1 MTSRFRVRLRTLGIV
16 GLCLLLGGGLLAQG
30 FGGAGQ
36 APAAPINPTT
46 DPMFRGFT
54 FRSIGPAVMGGR
66 VDDIEGAINDPFL
79 MYAGFASGGV
89 WKTTNGGRTWT
100 SMMDNLPASSVG
112 DIAIAPS
119 DSNTVYVGMGEP
131 NGRQSST
138 IGNGVYKTTDGGQ
151 TWTHLG
157 LEDTQS
163 IGRVAVHP
171 KDPNIV
177 FVAAVGHL
185 FGPNEE
191 RGLYKSIDGG
201 KTWDKSKYIDADTGF
216 IDVAIDP
223 VTPTVVYAASY
234 QRRRT
239 WWGFNGGGAG
249 SGLWKSIDTGK
260 TWTKITGNGWPNPPD
275 GIIGRIGIDIHRA
288 NPKILYA
295 IVESGAEAGIQVG
308 VADDGGPGNSGDSQ
322 RAQNGGP
329 NKSGVW
335 RSNDAGKTWT
345 FLSNVNDRPIY
356 YSQIR
361 VDPSNSDKVFQGG
374 ATAQVSIDGGKTWR
388 GVQGTGHGDYHAIWI
403 SPKEP
408 RMVAVG
414 HDGGLDLSYDGGQ
427 TWDYNNNM
435 PLGQFYQVSADM
447 RRPYHVCGGLQ
458 DNGSWCGPSAVRSG
472 SGAVN
477 TDWYNVGGGDGFYT
491 RQDPSDWRIIYSESQ
506 NGAMSRLNLAD
517 GTSRSVR
524 PQAPG
529 GGGRGGAPAAP
540 PAGPPA
546 QTGAAAAGAGQA
558 GAAGSAVGAATAGQ
572 GQGAGGRA
580 GGGGGQGGGGRGG
593 GAGNILNAPA
603 QPVPFRFY
611 WNTPIELSPH
621 NPAVIYTGAQFFFK
635 STNRGDTWTMNTTD
649 LTNNVD
655 RFANPIMGVPGRAP
669 MASKHD
675 GYSNNSVI
683 TAIAESPVRA
693 GVIYV
698 GTDDGNLQISLNG
711 GETFANVAGSLP
723 GVKGPIQI
731 TRIEPSHFDA
741 ATAYVSL
748 DNHRND
754 DWKPYAFKTTD
765 YGKTWASVAGNLP
778 AKGQI
783 NAFREDYD
791 NPNLL
796 FAGTEFGLYITLD
809 GGRNWQRFSN
819 GLPTV
824 RVDDLLIH
832 PRDRDLIVATHGR
845 SFYILDDITPLE
857 QLGKAGSANLV
868 LFEPRPA
875 VQWKSDAE
883 ETRRV
888 TGRQFRGQNPQGGT
902 ALSFWAKSDMGPATI
917 EIVQGNEVIRT
928 ITVQVQAGLNRF
940 QWDTNRDAV
949 AIAAGAVAAGQGGAG
964 GGRVAGAGAAGAA
977 GQTGAAGAGAAGQA
991 AAQAGAGARGAGAG
1005 GQGGGRGGGGGGRGG
1020 QTVPFVSGGGRG
1032 GGGGSSAVDPGT
1044 YIVRLKAG
1052 DQTLMTSVV
1061 VLEDVWMKKD

>member
-1 MTSRFRVRLRTLGIV
+1 
-16 GLCLLLGGGLLAQG
+16 LLAQG
-30 FGGAGQ
+30 FGGGGQ

-46 DPMFRGFT
+46 DPMFRGFA
-54 FRSIGPAVMGGR
+54 FRPIGPAVMGGR
-66 VDDIEGAINDPFL
+66 LDDIEGAINDPFL
-79 MYAGFASGGV
+79 MYIGFATGGV

-100 SMMDNLPASSVG
+100 SMMDNLPASSIG

-119 DSNTVYVGMGEP
+119 DSNVVYVGMGEP

-157 LEDTQS
+157 LEETQS

-185 FGPNEE
+185 FGPNED
-191 RGLYKSIDGG
+191 RGLYKTIDGG
-201 KTWDKSKYIDADTGF
+201 KTWEKSKYIDADTGF

-223 VTPTVVYAASY
+223 VTPNVVYAASY

-239 WWGFNGGGAG
+239 WWGFNGGGPNG
-249 SGLWKSIDTGK
+249 GLWKSIDTGK
-260 TWTKITGNGWPNPPD
+260 TWTKITGNGWPSPPD

-288 NPKILYA
+288 NPKIIYA
-295 IVESGAEAGIQVG
+295 IVEAGAEAGIQVG
-308 VADDGGPGNSGDSQ
+308 VADDGGPGNSGDTQ
-322 RAQNGGP
+322 RTQNGGP
-329 NKSGVW
+329 NRSGVW

-361 VDPSNSDKVFQGG
+361 VDPANPDKLIQGG
-374 ATAQVSIDGGKTWR
+374 ATAQMSIDGGKTWR

-403 SPKEP
+403 SPKDP
-408 RMVAVG
+408 RIVAVG
-414 HDGGLDLSYDGGQ
+414 HDGGLDISYDGGQ

-447 RRPYHVCGGLQ
+447 RRPYYVCGGLQ

-477 TDWYNVGGGDGFYT
+477 TDWFNVGGGDGFYT

-524 PQAPG
+524 PQAPPAPAAAG
-529 GGGRGGAPAAP
+529 AAAGQGGGRGG
-540 PAGPPA
+540 G
-546 QTGAAAAGAGQA
+546 
-558 GAAGSAVGAATAGQ
+558 
-572 GQGAGGRA
+572 
-580 GGGGGQGGGGRGG
+580 GGGGRGG
-593 GAGNILNAPA
+593 GAGNILNVTTAPA
-603 QPVPFRFY
+603 PFRFY

-621 NPAVIYTGAQFFFK
+621 NPAVVYTGAQFFFK
-635 STNRGDTWTMNTTD
+635 STNRGDTWRMNTTD

-655 RFANPIMGVPGRAP
+655 RFANPIMGVGGRAP

-675 GYSNNSVI
+675 GYSTNSVI

-698 GTDDGNLQISLNG
+698 GTDDGNLQVSLDG
-711 GETFANVAGSLP
+711 GETFANVMGNIP
-723 GVKGPIQI
+723 GVKGAIQV

-741 ATAYVSL
+741 ASAYVSL

-765 YGKTWASVAGNLP
+765 YGKTWTSVAGNLP
-778 AKGQI
+778 PKGQI

-809 GGRNWQRFSN
+809 AGKNWARFSN

-824 RVDDLLIH
+824 RIDDLLIH

-857 QLGKAGSANLV
+857 QLAKVGAANV
-868 LFEPRPA
+868 ALFEPRPA
-875 VQWKSDAE
+875 VQWKNDAE

-888 TGRQFRGQNPQGGT
+888 TGRQYRGQNPQGGT
-902 ALSFWAKSDMGPATI
+902 ALSFWSKSDMGPATI
-917 EIVQGNEVIRT
+917 EIAQGNEVIRT
-928 ITVQVQAGLNRF
+928 IAVQVQAGLNRV
-940 QWDTNRDAV
+940 QWDTNRDA
-949 AIAAGAVAAGQGGAG
+949 AALAGRGAGAAGAAGGQGAGAAAGARAGGAAG
-964 GGRVAGAGAAGAA
+964 AGAGAGAAGAA
-977 GQTGAAGAGAAGQA
+977 GAGAA
-991 AAQAGAGARGAGAG
+991 
-1005 GQGGGRGGGGGGRGG
+1005 GQGGGRGGGGGGGRGG
-1020 QTVPFVSGGGRG
+1020 GGGGVPFVAGGGRG
-1032 GGGGSSAVDPGT
+1032 GGGGSNAVDPGT
-1044 YIVRLKAG
+1044 YIVRLKIG
-1052 DQTLMTSVV
+1052 DQTLTTAVT
-1061 VLEDVWMKKD
+1061 VLEDIWMRKD